1 MLTTFDFII
10 EHCPGISNP
19 ADALSQRPDYK
30 STEGEVLKNTFLPI
44 LQEKLSCDLIKPEEW
59 LNIPS
64 ELRLL
69 TVSMMTC
76 SKKAAQTEN
85 QDINKAST
93 CLIDWN
99 TPMDEN
105 HTNSNTD
112 ILDTTV
118 PQTLVKDAM
127 GLETVYS
134 NPEETMTEFL
144 LYMQSRD
151 LGTQQLIESKG
162 IYSRD
167 TSNDLK

>member
-1 MLTTFDFII
+1 
-10 EHCPGISNP
+10 
-19 ADALSQRPDYK
+19 
-30 STEGEVLKNTFLPI
+30 
-44 LQEKLSCDLIKPEEW
+44 
-59 LNIPS
+59 
-64 ELRLL
+64 
-69 TVSMMTC
+69 
-76 SKKAAQTEN
+76 
-85 QDINKAST
+85 
-93 CLIDWN
+93 
-99 TPMDEN
+99 MDEN

-144 LYMQSRD
+144 LCMQSRD

>member
-1 MLTTFDFII
+1 
-10 EHCPGISNP
+10 
-19 ADALSQRPDYK
+19 
-30 STEGEVLKNTFLPI
+30 
-44 LQEKLSCDLIKPEEW
+44 
-59 LNIPS
+59 
-64 ELRLL
+64 
-69 TVSMMTC
+69 
-76 SKKAAQTEN
+76 
-85 QDINKAST
+85 
-93 CLIDWN
+93 
-99 TPMDEN
+99 MDEN

-144 LYMQSRD
+144 LCMQSRD

-167 TSNDLK
+167 TSNDLKWKIDF